1 MLKLTKKVEYGL
13 IAMIHMADLPR
24 GELATARE
32 ISDRYHVPGELL
44 GKILQALVRANLVA
58 SAQGAKGGYRLIRP
72 LEKITVGEIVEIV
85 DGPVHLS
92 CCQDDPANCGQFDT
106 CNIKK
111 PVLEMQ
117 KQLVDYMH
125 SLPLSGFRKSVV
137 GDKIAME
144 SGG

>member
-13 IAMIHMADLPR
+13 MAMIHMDGLPP

-32 ISDRYHVPGELL
+32 MSERYSIPAELL
-44 GKILQALVRANLVA
+44 GKILQALVRADLVA
-58 SAQGAKGGYRLIRP
+58 SVQGVKGGYRLRRTR
-72 LEKITVGEIVEIV
+72 ERITVGEVVEIV

-92 CCQDDPANCGQFDT
+92 CCQDDPASCGQFDT

-125 SLPLSGFRKSVV
+125 SLPLASFRKHVV

-144 SGG
+144 AG